1 MSNIPSAAES
11 IDAHK
16 LKLAVLLLCISVLFG
31 IQAVSFLVNEET
43 RSILRTASG
52 VLVALN
58 GLLIIRMVVWKIG
71 IMWRISKE
79 QRHLFFNPEGYV
91 VEARN
96 SAAYF
101 SWVLSFMA
109 LIIMIGAAEDNATSL
124 PPEFFILALLF
135 LMLSSFSLSFLYLW
149 LIDSKEESDA
159 LQV

>member
-1 MSNIPSAAES
+1 MANIPSAAES

-16 LKLAVLLLCISVLFG
+16 LKLAVFLLCVSVLLG

-43 RSILRTASG
+43 RNILRTVSEVLVVLNG
-52 VLVALN
+52 VLM
-58 GLLIIRMVVWKIG
+58 IRMVVWKIG

-101 SWVLSFMA
+101 SWVISLIA
-109 LIIMIGAAEDNATSL
+109 LIILFGAAEDNVTSL
-124 PPEFFILALLF
+124 PSEFFVLVVLF

-159 LQV
+159 IQV